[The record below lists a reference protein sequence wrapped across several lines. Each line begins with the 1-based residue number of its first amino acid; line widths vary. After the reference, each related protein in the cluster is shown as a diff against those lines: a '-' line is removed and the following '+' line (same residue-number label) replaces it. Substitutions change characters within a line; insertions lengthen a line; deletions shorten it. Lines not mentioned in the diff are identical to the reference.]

1 MATVVGK
8 FVTVDFHPHAEVKTL
23 RYRDLFVCLV
33 LRPLRADPFRLFITI
48 LGVAVGV
55 AVFLSIQLANLQTMR
70 SFENSVDQALGKAD
84 AVIHADGTT
93 FDELVFS
100 KLLPLREWIKAYP
113 VIEGY
118 GVEQKSGE
126 AVEILG
132 TDLLRDSSRRDFFVK
147 TKEENLKGLLPLIL
161 DPKGIVLPEKFI
173 PGTHFQPGDRIEFL
187 INGKIKSLNVNAVL
201 EKKGMARALNGNFAI
216 MDIAS
221 AQLVFDRVGKLDRI
235 DIEFVG
241 NEDYEK
247 IRARVLHVLPDYLRF
262 DRPER
267 KTQQVGKM
275 LRAFQYNLTAL
286 SFVALL
292 VALYLIYNM
301 VALSVVRRRSEIG
314 TLRALGASPYLPAGI
329 FILEATLIGIVG
341 SALGVWLGHYLAQF
355 SLIAVSTT
363 VNNLYAPN
371 YAEAVEFHWDQAIA
385 HFIFGI
391 VASAFSAIIPAWDAA
406 STAPTLV
413 LRRGSYDLKIFRGN
427 QSLNVMAFVIFVLA
441 GLCSLAPPLDGF
453 PYFGF
458 FAVFLI
464 ILGISLST
472 PSALLWTRDHLSGFC
487 KRNLG
492 AEGLLA
498 CMNLSQNVGRNALAV
513 SSLAI
518 AFMMV
523 VSMSIMVHS
532 FRQTVIVWLEQTLQA
547 DLYVRPAGGRDIDYN
562 VLLPAGSAESVRSIA
577 GVKQVDLFRAMDITY
592 NEKPVALGSGDF
604 NALSRYGNLVI
615 KEGPPVSE
623 LAQQLVGQNRAI
635 VSEAFALKHE
645 KRLGDVLKLKTPAGP
660 VEFEITA
667 IYFDYS
673 RERGYIIIDRQ
684 TFIKYYKDTEINS
697 FVVYLE
703 DETQL
708 EFVRKEIL
716 KLFPDTLLNL
726 RSNAELRRDVIVIFD
741 KTFAITYS
749 LEVIAVFVAA
759 LGLFNTLVA
768 LVLER
773 KREMGILR
781 MLGAF
786 KNQVKRV
793 ILIEAGLLG
802 VTGSVLG
809 FTAGLAVSYLL
820 IFVINKQ
827 SFGWTI
833 QVHYPYG
840 FLALLAL
847 FFWSVSIGAGLLPAR
862 LASRLDPKEA
872 VRTE

>member
-1 MATVVGK
+1 MESLPR
-8 FVTVDFHPHAEVKTL
+8 F
-23 RYRDLFVCLV
+23 RDLFVCLV
-33 LRPLRADPFRLFITI
+33 LRPMRADPFRLFITI
-48 LGVAVGV
+48 IGVAVGV
-55 AVFLSIQLANLQTMR
+55 AVFLSIQLANVQTMR

-84 AVIHADGTT
+84 AVIHADGAS
-93 FDELVFS
+93 FDELAFR
-100 KLLPLREWIKAYP
+100 KLIPFRKWIKAYP
-113 VIEGY
+113 VIEGF
-118 GVEQKSGE
+118 GIEQASGE
-126 AVEILG
+126 AVEVLG
-132 TDLLRDSSRRDFFVK
+132 TDLLGDSGRRDFFIK

-173 PGTHFQPGDRIEFL
+173 PGSNYKAGETIDFL
-187 INGKIKSLNVNAVL
+187 INGKMERLNVNAIL
-201 EKKGMARALNGNFAI
+201 EKKGVARALNGNFAI
-216 MDIAS
+216 MDIAG
-221 AQLVFDRVGKLDRI
+221 AQYIFDRVGKLDRI
-235 DIEFVG
+235 DIEFLSD
-241 NEDYEK
+241 EAFESIREK
-247 IRARVLHVLPDYLRF
+247 IMPALPDYLRF

-267 KTQQVGKM
+267 KTEQVGKM

-286 SFVALL
+286 SFVSLL

-301 VALSVVRRRSEIG
+301 LALSVVRRRSEIG
-314 TLRALGASPYLPAGI
+314 TLRALGASPLLPAGI
-329 FILEATLIGIVG
+329 FFLEATLIGVAG

-355 SLIAVSTT
+355 SLTAVSTT

-371 YAEAVEFHWDQAIA
+371 YAEAVEFKWDQAAA
-385 HFIFGI
+385 HFIFG
-391 VASAFSAIIPAWDAA
+391 VCVSAFSAIIPAWDAA
-406 STAPTLV
+406 GTAPTLV
-413 LRRGSYDLKIFRGN
+413 LRRGSYDLKIFLGN
-427 QSLNVMAFVIFVLA
+427 RRLNAAAMFVLA
-441 GLCSLAPPLDGF
+441 FAGFCSLAPPIDGF

-464 ILGISLST
+464 ILGLSLST
-472 PSALLWTRDHLSGFC
+472 PSALLWARDHWSGFC

-518 AFMMV
+518 AFMMII
-523 VSMSIMVHS
+523 SMSIMVHS

-547 DLYVRPAGGRDIDYN
+547 DLYVRPAGGRDIDYKA
-562 VLLPAGSAESVRSIA
+562 VLPANKAEAVRSIA

-615 KEGPPVSE
+615 KEGPPASE
-623 LAQQLVGQNRAI
+623 LAKRLVGQNRAI
-635 VSEAFALKHE
+635 VSEAFALKHNAH
-645 KRLGDVLKLKTPAGP
+645 LGETLKLDTPAGP
-660 VEFEITA
+660 LSIEIEA

-684 TFIKYYKDTEINS
+684 TFLKYYQDSAINS

-703 DETQL
+703 DEKHL
-708 EFVRKEIL
+708 ERVRTEIL
-716 KLFPDTLLNL
+716 KYFPDQLLSM
-726 RSNAELRRDVIVIFD
+726 RSNAELRKDVIEIFD

-749 LEVIAVFVAA
+749 LEVIAVFVSA
-759 LGLFNTLVA
+759 LGLFNTLISLA
-768 LVLER
+768 LER
-773 KREMGILR
+773 RREIGILR

-786 KNQVKRV
+786 KKQVRKV

-802 VTGSVLG
+802 LIGSILG
-809 FTAGLAVSYLL
+809 FTAGIAVSYLL

-847 FFWSVSIGAGLLPAR
+847 FFWSVAISAGLFPAR
-862 LASRLDPKEA
+862 LAGRLDPKEA